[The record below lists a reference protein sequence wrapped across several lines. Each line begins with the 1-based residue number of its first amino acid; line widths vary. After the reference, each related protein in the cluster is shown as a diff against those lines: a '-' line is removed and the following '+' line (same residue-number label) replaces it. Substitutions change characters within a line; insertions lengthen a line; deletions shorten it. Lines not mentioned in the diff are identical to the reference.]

1 MKHLLLFSVHFF
13 VGDFQFASLD
23 RKIIE
28 LYDDLMSQVS
38 NATTSKG
45 NKRNFKHLRKLKTQ
59 NSNLNFSK

>member
-1 MKHLLLFSVHFF
+1 MFAGYPWNEAFINIYYLGLFF

-38 NATTSKG
+38 NPTASRG
-45 NKRNFKHLRKLKTQ
+45 NKKNFK
-59 NSNLNFSK
+59 